1 MITAGVD
8 VGNKYT
14 KVVILKENVVTGK
27 GIAESGFD
35 QKKAVE
41 EALSESLK
49 VARLQRENLQ
59 FVLATKSGV
68 AEVPFAN
75 GTITDISAAARGV
88 FELFPNARTVADV
101 GSEQVRVLKMDDR
114 GRVVDFTINDKCAA
128 GTGSFLEAMCD
139 ALETP
144 LEEMGP
150 LSLKSE
156 KAVPMNAQCAVFA
169 ESEVISLIHART
181 PKTDIARA
189 IHDAMASRI
198 SSMVRRVGLQ
208 QEVVLIGGV
217 AHNPGFV
224 KSMEEDLGITLL
236 LPDDPEY
243 VSALGAAIAAAEKAG
258 QPNKTR

>member
-14 KVVILKENVVTGK
+14 KVLIFKENDIAGK
-27 GIAESGFD
+27 GIVESGFN
-35 QKKAVE
+35 QKKAAE
-41 EALSESLK
+41 EALSEALK
-49 VARLQRENLQ
+49 DARLQRDDLQ
-59 FVLATKSGV
+59 FVLTTKSGA

-75 GTITDISAAARGV
+75 GTITDISAAARGA
-88 FELFPNARTVADV
+88 FKLFPQARTVADV
-101 GSEQVRVLKMDDR
+101 GSEEVRVLKMDDR

-144 LEEMGP
+144 LKEIGP
-150 LSLKSE
+150 LSLQSE

-208 QEVVLIGGV
+208 KEMVLIGGV
-217 AHNPGFV
+217 AYNPGFV
-224 KSMEEDLGITLL
+224 KAMEEDLSITLL
-236 LPDDPEY
+236 LPDEPEY